1 MNERDDADRP
11 LVTLHINTERTWR
24 GGERQTLLLATGLRD
39 RGHVAEIVCPP
50 GAPLGER
57 ARAEGLTTHEFSLR
71 GELNLRA
78 IARLRRLYRRRDAD
92 IVQMHTSHAHTL
104 GVLARFG
111 RRRPRTIVARR
122 VDYSIHRSGTPGFT
136 RLKYGHGVDRY
147 IAISEAIGEVLV
159 SDGIDRDRISVVHSG
174 VVPHPPPRTDRAAIR
189 ASLEIPADAPVVGN
203 VAHLAKHKGQVH
215 LVRAFPAVLEAH
227 PDAHLVIVGDGEEK
241 DGLAA
246 EIARLEL
253 GGRVHLAGFQ
263 SDVAAW
269 LAAFDLFVMPSEQEG
284 LCTSIL
290 DALTAGLPVVGSRVG
305 GIPEIIEPERTGL
318 LAPVGDSAALAAA
331 IRRLLGDRSFA
342 GALAAAGQEKVAA
355 RFSADAMVE
364 GSLRVY
370 RALLAA
376 EASRARDAKSGNA
389 AR

>member
-1 MNERDDADRP
+1 M
-11 LVTLHINTERTWR
+11 
-24 GGERQTLLLATGLRD
+24 
-39 RGHVAEIVCPP
+39 
-50 GAPLGER
+50 
-57 ARAEGLTTHEFSLR
+57 
-71 GELNLRA
+71 
-78 IARLRRLYRRRDAD
+78 
-92 IVQMHTSHAHTL
+92 
-104 GVLARFG
+104 
-111 RRRPRTIVARR
+111 
-122 VDYSIHRSGTPGFT
+122 
-136 RLKYGHGVDRY
+136 
-147 IAISEAIGEVLV
+147 
-159 SDGIDRDRISVVHSG
+159 
-174 VVPHPPPRTDRAAIR
+174 
-189 ASLEIPADAPVVGN
+189 
-203 VAHLAKHKGQVH
+203 
-215 LVRAFPAVLEAH
+215 RAFPAVLEAH
-227 PDAHLVIVGDGEEK
+227 PDAHLVIIGDGEEK